1 MEVTGVLV
9 QPPSLVA
16 QIEGKANKAI
26 TEKKTKE
33 MIQEAEEKSDEQK
46 AQEAINLLV

>member
-1 MEVTGVLV
+1 MEVTSVLV
-9 QPPSLVA
+9 QPPSLVT

-26 TEKKTKE
+26 TEKTKE

>member
-1 MEVTGVLV
+1 MEVTSVLV

-26 TEKKTKE
+26 AEKTKE
-33 MIQEAEEKSDEQK
+33 VIQEVEEKSDEQK
-46 AQEAINLLV
+46 AQEAIDLLV